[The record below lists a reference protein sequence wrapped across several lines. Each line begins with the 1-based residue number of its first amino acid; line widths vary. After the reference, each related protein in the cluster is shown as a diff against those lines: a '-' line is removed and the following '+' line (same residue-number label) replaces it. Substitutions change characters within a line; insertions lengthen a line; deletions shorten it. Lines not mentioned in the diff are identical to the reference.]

1 MTNEN
6 EFRRESDGLNAE
18 QAAGMRAKLAEAIK
32 AQTTIDNIT
41 TALMMVD
48 RDFII
53 TYANRATET
62 LLKTYTSEF
71 LKVWPKFDPDKII
84 GSCIDMFHKDPS
96 HQRRML
102 ADPAVL
108 PYFTI
113 IAIGPFYFSLAVS
126 ASYDQEGRYVGNI
139 LEWAEI
145 TKRHN
150 ESLANVDYRR
160 QIAAI
165 SKSQAVIEFQP
176 DGIIRWANDNFLSG
190 LGYTLEEVKGKHHRI
205 FCEEAYVRSPE
216 YVEFWNQLA
225 QGQFQTGRIKRLAKG
240 GKPVWL
246 FATYNPLI
254 DEAGRVVGIIKIA
267 SNIDAQIELEEAVR
281 RVAADID
288 GQIEDIAGRTANV
301 ATGAHELGLTSET
314 MSASTEQLTASIH
327 SIPSSVKQADELARG
342 SRAEADAGARLIDGS
357 IEAMRLITKSS
368 EDIAE
373 IVQVIG
379 EIASQT
385 NMLAFNAAIEAAR
398 AGEMGLGFSVVADEV
413 RKLAERSSQATR
425 EISKLIHE
433 SGKRVEAG
441 SETSRQ
447 AAEAFQRIVAG
458 VARTTESIS
467 EIAGAAS
474 EQLIA
479 ANRTNE
485 SIYAM
490 SRQTEQ
496 AARASE
502 AISGATQELRVA
514 AKRLNEALAHAS

>member
-1 MTNEN
+1 MANEN
-6 EFRRESDGLNAE
+6 EFRRASDGLDPAE
-18 QAAGMRAKLAEAIK
+18 AEELRAKLADAIK

-41 TALMMVD
+41 TAVMMVD

-62 LLKTYTSEF
+62 LLKTYTQEF
-71 LKVWPKFDPDKII
+71 LKVWPKFNPDKIL

-102 ADPAVL
+102 ADPSRL

-126 ASYDQEGRYVGNI
+126 ASYDQQGKYIGNI

-150 ESLANVDYRR
+150 ESLANIDYRR

-176 DGIIRWANDNFLSG
+176 DGIIRWANDNFLSC
-190 LGYTLEEVKGKHHRI
+190 LGYTLDEVKGKHHRI
-205 FCEEAYVRSPE
+205 FCDDAYVRSPE
-216 YVEFWNQLA
+216 YLEFWSQL
-225 QGQFQTGRIKRLAKG
+225 GLGKYQTGRIKRLHKSG
-240 GKPVWL
+240 RPVWL
-246 FATYNPLI
+246 FATYNPLV
-254 DEAGRVVGIIKIA
+254 DEAGRVVGVIKIA
-267 SNIDAQIELEEAVR
+267 SNINAQIELEEAVR
-281 RVAADID
+281 RVATDID
-288 GQIEDIAGRTANV
+288 GQIEDIAQRTANV
-301 ATGAHELGLTSET
+301 AEGAQMLGATSET
-314 MSASTEQLTASIH
+314 MSASTEELTASIH
-327 SIPSSVKQADELARG
+327 SIANSVQQADELAR
-342 SRAEADAGARLIDGS
+342 SARTEADAGAKLIDGS
-357 IEAMRLITKSS
+357 IEAMGLISKSS

-441 SETSRQ
+441 SERSRQ

-458 VARTTESIS
+458 VARTTDSIGRIS
-467 EIAGAAS
+467 SAAS

-479 ANRTNE
+479 ANSTSE
-485 SIYAM
+485 SIHSM
-490 SRQTEQ
+490 SQQTEQ

-502 AISGATQELRVA
+502 AISGATQELRAA
-514 AKRLNEALAHAS
+514 AKKLNEALSHAN